1 MMTLMTCPRPLNHI
15 GISVPDI
22 DRAIAWYGE
31 VLGYRLFSGPFD
43 LVANPP
49 VVAQFQD
56 ALGERCKHVRIAHL
70 STGGGV
76 GIELFQ
82 PVLPATLANTTDIR
96 FDQSGPFHI
105 CVTDPD
111 IDGLINKIVATG
123 GSQISQIWDDRPP
136 SGIYRMAYCRDPF
149 GTIIEIHTH
158 SYEIVQG
165 WRVMESKGG
174 IESSNTPDF
183 EMEDMKSSL

>member
-1 MMTLMTCPRPLNHI
+1 MTSTTCPRPLNHI

-22 DRAIAWYGE
+22 DRAIAWYAE

-49 VVAQFQD
+49 AQAQFQD

-82 PVLPATLANTTDIR
+82 PVSPVSLPDVTDIR

-111 IDGLINKIVATG
+111 IDGLISKIIATG
-123 GSQISQIWDDRPP
+123 GSQISEVWDDRPP
-136 SGIYRMAYCRDPF
+136 SGIYRMVYCRDPF

-158 SYEIVQG
+158 PYEIVQG
-165 WRVMESKGG
+165 WRVRNEVK
-174 IESSNTPDF
+174 ENTEEF
-183 EMEDMKSSL
+183 TILETQHE

>member
-1 MMTLMTCPRPLNHI
+1 MTATTCPRPLNHI

-22 DRAIAWYGE
+22 DRAIAWYRD

-43 LVANPP
+43 LVARPP
-49 VVAQFQD
+49 GVAQFQD

-82 PVLPATLANTTDIR
+82 PVLPAALPHTADIR
-96 FDQSGPFHI
+96 FDQPGPFHI

-111 IDGLINKIVATG
+111 IEGLISKIVETG
-123 GSQISQIWDDRPP
+123 GSQISEIWDDRPP
-136 SGIYRMAYCRDPF
+136 SGIYRMVYCRDPF

-165 WRVMESKGG
+165 WRVVGETQPS
-174 IESSNTPDF
+174 
-183 EMEDMKSSL
+183 